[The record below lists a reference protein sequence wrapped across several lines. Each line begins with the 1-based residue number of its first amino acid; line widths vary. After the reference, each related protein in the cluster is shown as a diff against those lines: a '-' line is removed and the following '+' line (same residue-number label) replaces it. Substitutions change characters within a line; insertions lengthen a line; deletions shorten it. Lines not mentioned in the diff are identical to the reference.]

1 MALFNL
7 KKLKDTVEKS
17 ADGIKKSVSD
27 AAEKMPDSAKNINIS
42 ESMKDMAGKGQSMM
56 DILKAKGDE
65 LVSSR
70 KGKADETKAAIK
82 DALRDKKG
90 GEAVFSVRDALRIMY
105 CMICMI
111 LIDGNVSEEEEEK
124 FCEIGLACDQDF
136 DACKKQLIDECNG
149 VVQSESAQGIDFVSI
164 ASVDSEEYY
173 DQIHDYVGDLIK
185 EENFYQTEGV
195 RAKWLIWNLLAIA
208 YSEGDYSTNERRLMR
223 YIAKKSGVDNTVLLE
238 MEHTFS
244 TLIEKEEEWLKSSDR
259 PYKVIEERVVEL
271 SNRKNAI
278 MQGINALISD

>member
-1 MALFNL
+1 M
-7 KKLKDTVEKS
+7 
-17 ADGIKKSVSD
+17 
-27 AAEKMPDSAKNINIS
+27 
-42 ESMKDMAGKGQSMM
+42 
-56 DILKAKGDE
+56 
-65 LVSSR
+65 
-70 KGKADETKAAIK
+70 
-82 DALRDKKG
+82 RDWLG
-90 GEAVFSVRDALRIMY
+90 MRSG
-105 CMICMI
+105 
-111 LIDGNVSEEEEEK
+111 
-124 FCEIGLACDQDF
+124 F

-244 TLIEKEEEWLKSSDR
+244 TLIAIEKEEEWLKSSDR

-271 SNRKNAI
+271 SNRKDTI

>member
-27 AAEKMPDSAKNINIS
+27 AAGKMPDSAKNINLS

-90 GEAVFSVRDALRIMY
+90 REAFFSVRDALRIMY
-105 CMICMI
+105 CLM

-124 FCEIGLACDQDF
+124 FNEIGLACDQDF
-136 DACKKQLIDECNG
+136 DSCKKQLIDECNG
-149 VVQSESAQGIDFVSI
+149 AVQSESAQGIEFVSI

-238 MEHTFS
+238 MEHTLS
-244 TLIEKEEEWLKSSDR
+244 TLIAIEKEEEWLKSSDR

>member
-17 ADGIKKSVSD
+17 ADSIKKSVSD
-27 AAEKMPDSAKNINIS
+27 AAEKMPESAKNINIS

-65 LVSSR
+65 LISSR
-70 KGKADETKAAIK
+70 KEKEDETKAAIQ
-82 DALRDKKG
+82 DALRDKKVG
-90 GEAVFSVRDALRIMY
+90 DAVFSVRDALRIMY
-105 CMICMI
+105 CMI

-124 FCEIGLACDQDF
+124 FCEIGLAYDQDF

-164 ASVDSEEYY
+164 VSVDSEEYY

-244 TLIEKEEEWLKSSDR
+244 TLIAIEKEEEWLKSSDR

>member
-17 ADGIKKSVSD
+17 ADSIKKSVSD
-27 AAEKMPDSAKNINIS
+27 AAEKMPESAKNINIS

-70 KGKADETKAAIK
+70 KEKEDETKAAIK
-82 DALRDKKG
+82 NALRDKKG

-105 CMICMI
+105 CMI

-244 TLIEKEEEWLKSSDR
+244 TLIAIEKEEEWLKSSDR

-271 SNRKNAI
+271 SNRKDAI

>member
-1 MALFNL
+1 MALFDL
-7 KKLKDTVEKS
+7 KKIKDSVSKS
-17 ADGIKKSVSD
+17 ADEIKKSISD
-27 AAEKMPDSAKNINIS
+27 AAEKLPDSAKSINLPD
-42 ESMKDMAGKGQSMM
+42 SMKDMAEKSQSMM
-56 DILKAKGDE
+56 DSLKAKGDE

-70 KGKADETKAAIK
+70 KEKADETKTAIK

-105 CMICMI
+105 CMI
-111 LIDGNVSEEEEEK
+111 LIDGSVSEEEEEK

-244 TLIEKEEEWLKSSDR
+244 TLIAIEKEEEWLKSSDR

>member
-27 AAEKMPDSAKNINIS
+27 AAEKMPESAKNINIS

-70 KGKADETKAAIK
+70 KEKEDETKAAIK
-82 DALRDKKG
+82 NALRDKKG

-105 CMICMI
+105 CMI

-244 TLIEKEEEWLKSSDR
+244 TLIAIEKEEEWLKSSDR

>member
-17 ADGIKKSVSD
+17 ADSIKKSVSD
-27 AAEKMPDSAKNINIS
+27 AAEKMPESAKNINIS

-70 KGKADETKAAIK
+70 KEKEDETKAAIK
-82 DALRDKKG
+82 SALRDKKG

-105 CMICMI
+105 CMI

-244 TLIEKEEEWLKSSDR
+244 TLIAIEKEEEWLKSSDR

>member
-17 ADGIKKSVSD
+17 ADSIKKSVSD
-27 AAEKMPDSAKNINIS
+27 AAEKMPESAKNINIS

-65 LVSSR
+65 LISSR
-70 KGKADETKAAIK
+70 KEKEDETKAAIK
-82 DALRDKKG
+82 NALRDKKG

-105 CMICMI
+105 CMI
-111 LIDGNVSEEEEEK
+111 LIDGNVSEEEKEK

-185 EENFYQTEGV
+185 EENFYQAEGV

-244 TLIEKEEEWLKSSDR
+244 TLIAIEKEEEWLKSSDR

>member
-70 KGKADETKAAIK
+70 KEKEDETKAAIK
-82 DALRDKKG
+82 NALRDKKG

-105 CMICMI
+105 CMM

-124 FCEIGLACDQDF
+124 FCEIGLAYDQDF

-164 ASVDSEEYY
+164 VSVDSEEYY

-244 TLIEKEEEWLKSSDR
+244 TLIAIEKEEEWLKSSDR

>member
-70 KGKADETKAAIK
+70 KEKEDETKAAIK
-82 DALRDKKG
+82 NALRDKKG

-105 CMICMI
+105 CII

-124 FCEIGLACDQDF
+124 FCEIGLAYDQDF

-244 TLIEKEEEWLKSSDR
+244 TLIAIEKEEEWLKSSDR

>member
-17 ADGIKKSVSD
+17 ADSIKKSVSD
-27 AAEKMPDSAKNINIS
+27 AAEKMPESAKNINIS

-70 KGKADETKAAIK
+70 KEKEDETKAAIK
-82 DALRDKKG
+82 NALRDKKG

-105 CMICMI
+105 CII

-124 FCEIGLACDQDF
+124 FFEIGLACDQDF

-164 ASVDSEEYY
+164 VSVDSEEYY

-244 TLIEKEEEWLKSSDR
+244 TLIAIEKEEEWLKSSDR

>member
-17 ADGIKKSVSD
+17 ADSIKKSVSD
-27 AAEKMPDSAKNINIS
+27 AAEKMPESAKNINIS

-70 KGKADETKAAIK
+70 KEKEDETKAAIK
-82 DALRDKKG
+82 NALRDKKG

-105 CMICMI
+105 CMI

-124 FCEIGLACDQDF
+124 FCEIGLAYDQDF

-164 ASVDSEEYY
+164 VSVDSEEYY

-244 TLIEKEEEWLKSSDR
+244 TLIAIEKEEEWLKSSDR

>member
-17 ADGIKKSVSD
+17 ADSIKKSVSD
-27 AAEKMPDSAKNINIS
+27 AAEKMPESAKNINIS

-70 KGKADETKAAIK
+70 KEKEDETKAAIK
-82 DALRDKKG
+82 NALRDKKG

-105 CMICMI
+105 CMM

-244 TLIEKEEEWLKSSDR
+244 TLIAIEKEEEWLKSSDR

>member
-17 ADGIKKSVSD
+17 ADSIKKSVSD
-27 AAEKMPDSAKNINIS
+27 AAEKMPESAKNINIS

-70 KGKADETKAAIK
+70 KEKEDETKAAIK
-82 DALRDKKG
+82 NALRDKKG

-105 CMICMI
+105 CMI

-164 ASVDSEEYY
+164 VSVDSEEYY

-244 TLIEKEEEWLKSSDR
+244 TLFAIEKEEEWLKSSDR

>member
-27 AAEKMPDSAKNINIS
+27 AAEKMPDSAKNINLS

-90 GEAVFSVRDALRIMY
+90 REAFFSVRDALRIMY
-105 CMICMI
+105 CLM
-111 LIDGNVSEEEEEK
+111 LIDGNVSEEEEKK
-124 FCEIGLACDQDF
+124 FNEIGLACDQDF
-136 DACKKQLIDECNG
+136 DSCKKQLIDECNG
-149 VVQSESAQGIDFVSI
+149 VVQAESAQGVELVSTV
-164 ASVDSEEYY
+164 SEDSEEYY

-195 RAKWLIWNLLAIA
+195 RAKGLIWNLLAIA
-208 YSEGDYSTNERRLMR
+208 YSEGDYSTNERRLLR
-223 YIAKKSGVDNTVLLE
+223 YIAKKSGVENTILLE

-244 TLIEKEEEWLKSSDR
+244 TLIAIEKEEEWLKSSDR

-278 MQGINALISD
+278 MQGVNALISD

>member
-17 ADGIKKSVSD
+17 ADSIKKSVSD
-27 AAEKMPDSAKNINIS
+27 AAEKMPESAKNINIS

-65 LVSSR
+65 LISSR
-70 KGKADETKAAIK
+70 KEKEDETKAAIK
-82 DALRDKKG
+82 NALRDKKG

-105 CMICMI
+105 CMI

-244 TLIEKEEEWLKSSDR
+244 TLIAIEKEEEWLKSSDR

-271 SNRKNAI
+271 SNRKDTI

>member
-17 ADGIKKSVSD
+17 ADSIKKSVSD
-27 AAEKMPDSAKNINIS
+27 AAEKMPESAKNINIS

-70 KGKADETKAAIK
+70 KEKEDETKAAIK
-82 DALRDKKG
+82 NALRDKKG

-105 CMICMI
+105 CII

-244 TLIEKEEEWLKSSDR
+244 TLIAIEKEEEWLKSSDR

>member
-1 MALFNL
+1 MALFKL

-17 ADGIKKSVSD
+17 ADSIKKSVSD
-27 AAEKMPDSAKNINIS
+27 AAEKMPESAKNINIS

-65 LVSSR
+65 LISSR
-70 KGKADETKAAIK
+70 KEKEDETKAAIK
-82 DALRDKKG
+82 NALRDKKG

-105 CMICMI
+105 CMI

-244 TLIEKEEEWLKSSDR
+244 TLIAIEKEEEWLKSSDR

-271 SNRKNAI
+271 SNRKDTI

>member
-82 DALRDKKG
+82 DALRDQKG
-90 GEAVFSVRDALRIMY
+90 SEAVFSVRDALRIMY
-105 CMICMI
+105 CLM
-111 LIDGNVSEEEEEK
+111 LIDGTVSAEEEEK
-124 FCEIGLACDQDF
+124 FGEIGLACDQDF
-136 DACKKQLIDECNG
+136 DTYKQELIDECCG
-149 VVQSESAQGIDFVSI
+149 AAQSESAQGVEIVSL
-164 ASVDSEEYY
+164 ASQDSEEYY
-173 DQIHDYVGDLIK
+173 DQIHDFVGDLIK
-185 EENFYQTEGV
+185 EENFYRTEGV
-195 RAKWLIWNLLAIA
+195 RAKGLIWNLLAIA

-244 TLIEKEEEWLKSSDR
+244 TLFAIEKEEEWLKSSDR

-271 SNRKNAI
+271 SNRKDAI

>member
-17 ADGIKKSVSD
+17 ADSIKKSVSD
-27 AAEKMPDSAKNINIS
+27 AAEKMPESAKNINIS

-70 KGKADETKAAIK
+70 KEKEDETKAAIK
-82 DALRDKKG
+82 NALRDKKG

-105 CMICMI
+105 CII

-124 FCEIGLACDQDF
+124 FCEIGLAYDQDF

-164 ASVDSEEYY
+164 VSVDSEEYY

-244 TLIEKEEEWLKSSDR
+244 TLIAIEKEEEWLKSSDR

>member
-1 MALFNL
+1 M
-7 KKLKDTVEKS
+7 
-17 ADGIKKSVSD
+17 
-27 AAEKMPDSAKNINIS
+27 
-42 ESMKDMAGKGQSMM
+42 
-56 DILKAKGDE
+56 
-65 LVSSR
+65 
-70 KGKADETKAAIK
+70 
-82 DALRDKKG
+82 
-90 GEAVFSVRDALRIMY
+90 RDALRIMY
-105 CMICMI
+105 CMI

-244 TLIEKEEEWLKSSDR
+244 TLIAIEKEEEWLKSSDR

>member
-17 ADGIKKSVSD
+17 ADSIKKSVSD
-27 AAEKMPDSAKNINIS
+27 AAEKMPESAKNINIS

-70 KGKADETKAAIK
+70 KEKEDETKAAIK
-82 DALRDKKG
+82 NALRDKKG

-105 CMICMI
+105 CMI
-111 LIDGNVSEEEEEK
+111 LIDGIVSEEEEEK
-124 FCEIGLACDQDF
+124 FCEIGLACDHDF

-173 DQIHDYVGDLIK
+173 DQIHDYVGNLIK

-244 TLIEKEEEWLKSSDR
+244 TLIAIEKEEEWLKSSDR

-278 MQGINALISD
+278 MQGINAMISD

>member
-90 GEAVFSVRDALRIMY
+90 VEAVFSVRDALRIMY
-105 CMICMI
+105 CMM
-111 LIDGNVSEEEEEK
+111 LIDGIVSEEEEK
-124 FCEIGLACDQDF
+124 KICEIGLECDQDF
-136 DACKKQLIDECNG
+136 DSCKKKLIDECNG
-149 VVQSESAQGIDFVSI
+149 AVQSESAQGIEFVSI

-244 TLIEKEEEWLKSSDR
+244 TLIAIEKEEEWLKSSDR